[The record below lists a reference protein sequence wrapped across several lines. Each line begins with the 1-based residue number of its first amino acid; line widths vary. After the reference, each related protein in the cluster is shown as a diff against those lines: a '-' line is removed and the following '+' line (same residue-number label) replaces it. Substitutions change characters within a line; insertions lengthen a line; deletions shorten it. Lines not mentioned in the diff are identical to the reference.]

1 MTEGTS
7 YYDAIITKALELAES
22 TDWQTTFDEFDIL
35 KTKWSEGPAL
45 EDEEWKTSKFAELTD
60 AQKRFSERRK
70 AHYEQ
75 VNERRSQNLL
85 RREDMLKRLT
95 ELVDNKRWAQFAEV
109 ASLQRKFED
118 VRPLPAEAEEQTKRF
133 EALLATFNEH
143 KVEYLVK
150 IRQRED
156 DNMLIKLTIVEKI
169 KQLAATLNEATKWP
183 EADAELEN
191 LSDQWRKVGKVA
203 KERSDEAWNAFKQVR
218 DTYFEAK
225 LSFDSKYRGEL
236 EKNKATRTELCE
248 KAELLLT
255 ETDLA
260 LAAKEMNLL
269 HKRWKET
276 GPTFRDE
283 SEPLWERF
291 KAASDKFNDVKH
303 ENLGV
308 IRDSEQ
314 HNYEA
319 KEKLCEKAE
328 ALSTGETKDHGH
340 DVIESLFKEWNSI
353 GPVPRRKNK
362 KIWSRFKA
370 AIDSYQQHRR
380 SHFKQARLDQKDNLT
395 KKREIIEKLTVL
407 AAQEPGEAMAS
418 ELKQLQQEF
427 QSIGFVPIK
436 QKEKIWQE
444 YRAASDAVYKLVKSS
459 EPKSETRYMPQRAQQ
474 SHSSE
479 PRNEHKQKQSDL
491 FRLKKEIESA
501 TETMLHY
508 TDAITYIKPNKSGNL
523 LRDDI
528 QSKIDAA
535 KDLIAKKQAE
545 MDAIRKELDTP
556 N

>member
-22 TDWQTTFDEFDIL
+22 NDWQTTFDEFDIL
-35 KTKWSEGPAL
+35 KTKWSEGPEL
-45 EDEEWKTSKFAELTD
+45 EDEEWKTSKFAELTE
-60 AQKRFSERRK
+60 AQKHFAERRK

-75 VNERRSQNLL
+75 VNERRTQNLQ

-95 ELVDNKRWAQFAEV
+95 ELVDNKRWAQYAEV
-109 ASLQRKFED
+109 ASIQRKFED
-118 VRPLPAEAEEQTKRF
+118 VRPLPVEAEEQTKRF

-169 KQLAATLNEATKWP
+169 KQLAATLTEATKWP
-183 EADAELEN
+183 EADADLEN

-203 KERSDEAWNAFKQVR
+203 KERSDEAWNAFKHVR

-236 EKNKATRTELCE
+236 ERNKATRTELCE
-248 KAELLLT
+248 KAEALLT

-276 GPTFRDE
+276 GPTFKEE

-303 ENLGV
+303 ENLDV

-328 ALSTGETKDHGH
+328 ALTAGESKDHGH
-340 DVIESLFKEWNSI
+340 DVIENLFKEWNAI

-362 KIWSRFKA
+362 KIWGRFKA

-395 KKREIIEKLTVL
+395 KKREIIEKLTAL
-407 AAQEPGEAMAS
+407 ATQEPSEAMS
-418 ELKQLQQEF
+418 NELKQLQQEF
-427 QSIGFVPIK
+427 QSVGFVPIK

-444 YRAASDAVYKLVKSS
+444 YRAASDAVYKLVRSS
-459 EPKSETRYMPQRAQQ
+459 EPQAAPRYIPQSARQ

-479 PRNEHKQKQSDL
+479 PRSEHKQKQSEL
-491 FRLKKEIESA
+491 FRLKKEIEAA

-528 QSKIDAA
+528 QAKIDSA
-535 KDLIAKKQAE
+535 KVLIADKQAE
-545 MDAIRKELDTP
+545 MDAIRKELDTT